1 MIFSFVLNSG
11 FLIYIYRMKYASDVE
26 WFRIRAISGGVIVT
40 QLILGALTT
49 YWLFQILKNILDQDE
64 EDARLALENG
74 ETPPE
79 EGPAEE
85 LIEEVAAEVGDALRR
100 MLQDEEATAE
110 ESDAPLGVVAEAE
123 LERNRLEKRTTCDI
137 KWLMMNIVLQSLFIA
152 ALLLNVISLMVMRLQ
167 LVNRIKNYFYY
178 REEPEIAIKY

>member
-49 YWLFQILKNILDQDE
+49 YWLFQILNAILNQDE

-110 ESDAPLGVVAEAE
+110 TYTG
-123 LERNRLEKRTTCDI
+123 I
-137 KWLMMNIVLQSLFIA
+137 
-152 ALLLNVISLMVMRLQ
+152 
-167 LVNRIKNYFYY
+167 
-178 REEPEIAIKY
+178 